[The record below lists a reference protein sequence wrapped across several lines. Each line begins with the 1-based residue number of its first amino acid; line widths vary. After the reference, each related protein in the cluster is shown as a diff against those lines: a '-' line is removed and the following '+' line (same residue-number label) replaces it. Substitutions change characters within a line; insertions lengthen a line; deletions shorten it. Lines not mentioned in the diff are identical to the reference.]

1 MTVWNSYN
9 SAHILH
15 SALKLIWAPNLA
27 NNHSFAKF
35 ASSNILRHTVQ
46 VTCNMGKTTAWNL
59 HPHEM
64 GSTLR
69 DTLTLWLQRPF
80 TNAPMLQLICYMHT
94 YTYIQTE
101 RQTYIMG
108 GPFHSMGLTRAHPNY
123 LVGYYWCLSA
133 YINMRM
139 ISGQH
144 QNMCWC
150 AC

>member
-94 YTYIQTE
+94 YTYIHIHTY
-101 RQTYIMG
+101 RQRDRHTLWEG
-108 GPFHSMGLTRAHPNY
+108 LFTVWGSLGLTPITWLATTDAY
-123 LVGYYWCLSA
+123 LPT
-133 YINMRM
+133 
-139 ISGQH
+139 
-144 QNMCWC
+144 
-150 AC
+150 